1 MAVTY
6 SAEQK
11 LEILKYAEKYGEKC
25 ASEKYNCTERSIFR
39 WKNIY
44 NGSLESLENKYCAPY
59 TPHPNSHTEEEIRN
73 INKVLAENPYI
84 SHKELY
90 KKLNNEYGYNRNIG
104 GLYNYL
110 RRHNLLPEPKLK
122 NDYSTMFDSA
132 AVKRINY
139 KFLFSNKEHLPY
151 YVIEINN
158 IGIYIAKEEANNPCD
173 LTVYYSTALKFN
185 NKSEAVSFIQ
195 SIQNTSNYKLSI
207 KEINQGEILWNK
219 QQKFLYG

>member
-1 MAVTY
+1 M
-6 SAEQK
+6 E
-11 LEILKYAEKYGEKC
+11 
-25 ASEKYNCTERSIFR
+25 
-39 WKNIY
+39 NIY

-122 NDYSTMFDSA
+122 NDYSTMFDSE

-139 KFLFSNKEHLPY
+139 KFLFSNKEYLPY

-185 NKSEAVSFIQ
+185 NKSEAVNFIQ

-207 KEINQGEILWNK
+207 KEINQGEIL
-219 QQKFLYG
+219 

>member
-1 MAVTY
+1 MAVSY

-11 LEILKYAEKYGEKC
+11 LEILKYAQKYGERC

-39 WKNIY
+39 WKKIY
-44 NGSLESLENKYCAPY
+44 NGSLKSLENK
-59 TPHPNSHTEEEIRN
+59 TSRIETIHPNSHTEEEIKN

-90 KKLNNEYGYNRNIG
+90 KKLNTEYGYNRNIG

-122 NDYSTMFDSA
+122 NDYSTMFDSE

-139 KFLFSNKEHLPY
+139 TILFSNKERLPY

-158 IGIYIAKEEANNPCD
+158 IGIYIAKEQANYPCD

-185 NKSEAVSFIQ
+185 NKSEAISFIQ

-207 KEINQGEILWNK
+207 KEIRQG
-219 QQKFLYG
+219 